1 MTTTEMIRVLL
12 NWIAKNQLY
21 LILFLYLSNIML
33 SRLFI
38 QTTHSKLNQC
48 YHQHA
53 KFVQKRSLFNSFGPK
68 KLPKQ
73 NGQTDQIPN
82 KVIIK
87 QMIQYVWP
95 KNRPNIKRRVVL
107 SLALLITGK
116 IISIQAPI
124 LFKKAIDF
132 MNDNSG
138 ERKKFFNL
146 DTPQDTVFTMACT
159 LILGYGAARA
169 GSSLFNELR
178 NSIFAK
184 VASESIRRV
193 AVNVFS
199 HLHQLDLQ
207 YHLNRQTGAL
217 SRSIDRGSRGI
228 NFVLTSLVF
237 NVVPTI
243 FEVALVS
250 SLLYYKCGG
259 QFALVTLGCIGSYAA
274 FTFAFTRWRTKFRIQ
289 MNSAE
294 TQAGSRSVDSLINF
308 ETVKYF
314 NNEAHESRRYDE
326 LLKQYQ
332 AASLKTTTSLAALNF
347 GQQAIFSG
355 ALTWIMILAA
365 EQIVS
370 GQTSVG
376 DLVMVNGLLFQ
387 LQMPLNFLGTVY
399 REVRQSLIDMQA
411 MFGLMNVSSAIKSKP
426 DAPKLILN
434 QSNASIIF
442 DNVTF
447 GYSEGRNVLN
457 GLSFEVPAGKKIAI
471 VGGSGCGKSTIVRLL
486 YRFYDPVSGQVLIN
500 GQDIRDVDVDNLRKQ
515 MAVVPQDAV
524 LFHDTIKY
532 NIHYGNF
539 SAPEEKVIAASQL
552 AELHDTIQ
560 NWPKLYD
567 TQVGERGLKL
577 SGGEKQRVAIAR
589 AILKDS
595 PILIFDEATSSL
607 DSITEAKIMTALKR
621 AVENRTSVMIAHRL
635 GTVANAD
642 QILVLDHGKIIERGT
657 HKQLLQNSGSLYS
670 HLWAQQQ
677 STTDGFQ

>member
-1 MTTTEMIRVLL
+1 
-12 NWIAKNQLY
+12 
-21 LILFLYLSNIML
+21 ML
-33 SRLFI
+33 SKFLVSTALFTPKVARVQHI
-38 QTTHSKLNQC
+38 KIITRRFATH
-48 YHQHA
+48 
-53 KFVQKRSLFNSFGPK
+53 GPK
-68 KLPKQ
+68 ETV
-73 NGQTDQIPN
+73 NGTNGAGKKAQIPSRE
-82 KVIIK
+82 IIRE
-87 QMIQYVWP
+87 MIQYVWP
-95 KNRPNIKRRVVL
+95 KNRADIKRRVVI

-116 IISIQAPI
+116 LVSIQAPI
-124 LFKKAIDF
+124 LFKNAIDC
-132 MNDNSG
+132 MNTSSDDR
-138 ERKKFFNL
+138 RKFLNL
-146 DTPQDTVFTMACT
+146 DTPQDTIFTMACT

-184 VASESIRRV
+184 VASESIRQV

-199 HLHQLDLQ
+199 HLHRLDLH

-228 NFVLTSLVF
+228 NFVLSSLVF

-243 FEVALVS
+243 FEVSLVS

-274 FTFAFTRWRTKFRIQ
+274 FTFAFTRWRTKFRVQ

-294 TQAGSRSVDSLINF
+294 SQAGSRSIDSLINY

-314 NNEAHESRRYDE
+314 NNEKHETQRYDH

-332 AASLKTTTSLAALNF
+332 QASLKTTTSLAALNF

-355 ALTWIMILAA
+355 ALTWIMMLSA
-365 EQIVS
+365 EQICS
-370 GQTSVG
+370 GQTTVG

-411 MFGLMNVSSAIKSKP
+411 MFALMKEPITIKSKP

-434 QSNASIIF
+434 PQTASIAF
-442 DNVTF
+442 DNVNF
-447 GYSEGRNVLN
+447 GYNEGRSVLN
-457 GLSFEVPAGKKIAI
+457 GIDFEVQAGKKVAI

-486 YRFYDPVSGQVLIN
+486 YRFYDPLNGRVLIN
-500 GQDIRDVDVDNLRKQ
+500 GQDIRNVDIDSLRQ
-515 MAVVPQDAV
+515 QISVVPQDAV

-532 NIHYGNF
+532 NIHYGKF
-539 SAPEEKVIAASQL
+539 DEPEEKVLAVSQL
-552 AELHDTIQ
+552 AELHDTIMK
-560 NWPKLYD
+560 WPNNYNA
-567 TQVGERGLKL
+567 QVGERGLKL

-589 AILKDS
+589 AILKNS

-607 DSITEAKIMTALKR
+607 DSITEHKIMTALQR

-635 GTVANAD
+635 GTVVGAD
-642 QILVLDHGKIIERGT
+642 QILVLENGKIVERGT
-657 HKQLLQNSGSLYS
+657 HKELLVKPSSLYS
-670 HLWAQQQ
+670 HLWHQQQ
-677 STTDGFQ
+677 STSSGG

>member
-1 MTTTEMIRVLL
+1 MLAALGMRPIIRQGCVL
-12 NWIAKNQLY
+12 AKSQMFHHYKPGPARRFFHTNGY
-21 LILFLYLSNIML
+21 GN
-33 SRLFI
+33 
-38 QTTHSKLNQC
+38 HSAAN
-48 YHQHA
+48 
-53 KFVQKRSLFNSFGPK
+53 GPK
-68 KLPKQ
+68 VDHGIYNKQ
-73 NGQTDQIPN
+73 IL
-82 KVIIK
+82 K
-87 QMIQYVWP
+87 QMIQHVWP
-95 KNRPNIKRRVVL
+95 KDGPEVRRRVVI
-107 SLALLITGK
+107 SLALLIAGK
-116 IISIQAPI
+116 VISIQAPI
-124 LFKKAIDF
+124 LFKNVLDYL
-132 MNDNSG
+132 NDNSAG
-138 ERKKFFNL
+138 RDESGKKLLNVE
-146 DTPQDTVFTMACT
+146 TVQSAIFTMACS

-184 VASESIRRV
+184 VASDSIRRV

-199 HLHQLDLQ
+199 HLHKLDLA

-228 NFVLTSLVF
+228 NFVLSSLVF

-243 FEVALVS
+243 VEVALVS
-250 SLLYYKCGG
+250 SILWYKCGG
-259 QFALVTLGCIGSYAA
+259 QFAMVTIGCIGSYAA

-289 MNSAE
+289 MNKAE

-314 NNEAHESRRYDE
+314 NNEQHESRRYEE

-355 ALTWIMILAA
+355 AITWIMIMAA

-370 GQTSVG
+370 GQFTVG

-411 MFGLMNVSSAIKSKP
+411 MFGLMNVQSTIINKP
-426 DAPKLILN
+426 QAPRLILTPE
-434 QSNASIIF
+434 NASLVF
-442 DNVTF
+442 EDVTF
-447 GYSEGRNVLN
+447 GYNQERNILN
-457 GLSFEVPAGKKIAI
+457 NLSFEVPAGKKIAI

-486 YRFYDPVSGQVLIN
+486 YRFYDPISGRVLVN
-500 GQDIRDVDVDNLRKQ
+500 GQDIRDVDIDSLRKQ
-515 MAVVPQDAV
+515 IAVVPQDVV

-532 NIHYGNF
+532 NIHYGNLE
-539 SAPEEKVIAASQL
+539 ATEQQVVAASQL

-560 NWPKLYD
+560 NWPNQYD

-589 AILKDS
+589 AILKNS
-595 PILIFDEATSSL
+595 PMLVFDEATSSL
-607 DSITEAKIMTALKR
+607 DSITELKIMTALRR
-621 AVENRTSVMIAHRL
+621 AVENRTSVRIAHRL
-635 GTVANAD
+635 DTIADAD
-642 QILVLDHGKIIERGT
+642 QILVLDQGRILERGT
-657 HKQLLQNSGSLYS
+657 HRQLLERPSSLYR
-670 HLWAQQQ
+670 HLWSQQKDTP
-677 STTDGFQ
+677 SVD

>member
-1 MTTTEMIRVLL
+1 MRPIMRLGRP
-12 NWIAKNQLY
+12 QLY
-21 LILFLYLSNIML
+21 ASRYQSLQPRRYFHPNGHGPSNGINNGATISGRDIL
-33 SRLFI
+33 
-38 QTTHSKLNQC
+38 
-48 YHQHA
+48 
-53 KFVQKRSLFNSFGPK
+53 
-68 KLPKQ
+68 
-73 NGQTDQIPN
+73 
-82 KVIIK
+82 K
-87 QMIQYVWP
+87 QMVKYIWP
-95 KNRPNIKRRVVL
+95 KDQANIRRRVVI
-107 SLALLITGK
+107 SLALLVTGK
-116 IISIQAPI
+116 VISIQAPL
-124 LFKKAIDF
+124 LFKNVVDF
-132 MNDNSG
+132 LNDNMTTINQDGTSTPA
-138 ERKKFFNL
+138 EKKPLNL
-146 DTPQDTVFTMACT
+146 DTAQATIYTMAFT

-184 VASESIRRV
+184 VASDSIRRV
-193 AVNVFS
+193 AVNVFA
-199 HLHQLDLQ
+199 HLHQLDLA

-217 SRSIDRGSRGI
+217 SKSIDRGSRGI

-237 NVVPTI
+237 NVVPTA
-243 FEVALVS
+243 FEVVLVS
-250 SLLYYKCGG
+250 SILYHKCGG

-289 MNSAE
+289 MNKAE
-294 TQAGSRSVDSLINF
+294 TQAGSRTVDSLINY

-314 NNEAHESRRYDE
+314 NNERHETLRYEE

-332 AASLKTTTSLAALNF
+332 SASLKTNTSLAALNF

-355 ALTWIMILAA
+355 FITWLMIMSA

-399 REVRQSLIDMQA
+399 REVRQSLVDMQS
-411 MFGLMNVSSAIKSKP
+411 MFGLINVKSAIKTKLN
-426 DAPKLILN
+426 APKLILN
-434 QSNASIIF
+434 QSNASLVF

-447 GYSEGRNVLN
+447 GYNNSRNVLSN
-457 GLSFEVPAGKKIAI
+457 MSFEVPSGKKIAI

-486 YRFYDPVSGQVLIN
+486 YRFYDPLDGRVLIN
-500 GQDIRDVDVDNLRKQ
+500 GMDIRDVDIDSLRKQ
-515 MAVVPQDAV
+515 IAVVPQDSV

-539 SAPEEKVIAASQL
+539 EATDEKVVAASNL
-552 AELHDTIQ
+552 AELHDAIQ
-560 NWPKLYD
+560 NWPNHYD

-595 PILIFDEATSSL
+595 PILVFDEATSSL
-607 DSITEAKIMTALKR
+607 DSITEAKIMTALRR
-621 AVENRTSVMIAHRL
+621 AVQNRTSIRIAHRL
-635 GTVANAD
+635 GTVADAD
-642 QILVLDHGKIIERGT
+642 QILVLDHGNIVERGT
-657 HKQLLQNSGSLYS
+657 HKQLLDKPSSFYS

-677 STTDGFQ
+677 NTP

>member
-1 MTTTEMIRVLL
+1 MLPNLRYIVLL
-12 NWIAKNQLY
+12 TRGHTGS
-21 LILFLYLSNIML
+21 SNVFML
-33 SRLFI
+33 KTGHGR
-38 QTTHSKLNQC
+38 TPG
-48 YHQHA
+48 
-53 KFVQKRSLFNSFGPK
+53 VFNSSSFIARRYK
-68 KLPKQ
+68 STNAADAK
-73 NGQTDQIPN
+73 QIPHRE
-82 KVIIK
+82 IIK
-87 QMIQYVWP
+87 AMMRYVWP
-95 KNRPNIKRRVVL
+95 KNRPDIKRRVVI
-107 SLALLITGK
+107 SLALLVTGK
-116 IISIQAPI
+116 IVSIQAPI
-124 LFKKAIDF
+124 LFKNAIDC
-132 MNDNSG
+132 MNAGSD

-146 DTPQDTVFTMACT
+146 ETPQNTVFTMACT

-184 VASESIRRV
+184 VASESIRQV
-193 AVNVFS
+193 AVSVFS
-199 HLHQLDLQ
+199 HLHRLDLQ

-228 NFVLTSLVF
+228 NFVLSSIVF

-259 QFALVTLGCIGSYAA
+259 QFALVTLGCISSYAA
-274 FTFAFTRWRTKFRIQ
+274 FTFAFTRWRTKFRVQ

-294 TQAGSRSVDSLINF
+294 SQAGSRSVDSLINF

-314 NNEAHESRRYDE
+314 NNEKHEAQRYDE

-332 AASLKTTTSLAALNF
+332 QASLKTTTSLAALNF

-355 ALTWIMILAA
+355 ALTWIMMLSA
-365 EQIVS
+365 EQICS
-370 GQTSVG
+370 GQTTVG

-411 MFGLMNVSSAIKSKP
+411 MFALMRESSTIKNKP
-426 DAPKLILN
+426 NAPKLIL
-434 QSNASIIF
+434 SPSTASIVF
-442 DNVTF
+442 DNVKF
-447 GYSEGRNVLN
+447 GYNEDRSVLN
-457 GLSFEVPAGKKIAI
+457 GIDFEVPAGKKVAI

-486 YRFYDPVSGQVLIN
+486 YRFYDPVSGRVLIN
-500 GQDIRDVDVDNLRKQ
+500 GQDIRDIDMDSLRRQ
-515 MAVVPQDAV
+515 IAVVPQDAV

-539 SAPEEKVIAASQL
+539 DEPEERVMAVSQL
-552 AELHDTIQ
+552 AELHDTIMK
-560 NWPKLYD
+560 WPNNYSA
-567 TQVGERGLKL
+567 QVGERGLKL

-589 AILKDS
+589 AILKNS

-607 DSITEAKIMTALKR
+607 DSITEYKIMTALRR

-635 GTVANAD
+635 GTVVGAD
-642 QILVLDHGKIIERGT
+642 QILVLEDGKIVERGT
-657 HKQLLQNSGSLYS
+657 HKELLTQPGSLYG
-670 HLWAQQQ
+670 HLWHQQQ
-677 STTDGFQ
+677 IAASGD

>member
-1 MTTTEMIRVLL
+1 MFSKLLFKAAFRPRVPHGCRNQQIKILYRQFAFQHGPKETA
-12 NWIAKNQLY
+12 NGAKNA
-21 LILFLYLSNIML
+21 SNQQISGKEIIREML
-33 SRLFI
+33 
-38 QTTHSKLNQC
+38 
-48 YHQHA
+48 
-53 KFVQKRSLFNSFGPK
+53 
-68 KLPKQ
+68 
-73 NGQTDQIPN
+73 
-82 KVIIK
+82 
-87 QMIQYVWP
+87 QYVWP
-95 KNRPNIKRRVVL
+95 KNRPEIKRRVLL

-116 IISIQAPI
+116 VVSIQAPL
-124 LFKKAIDF
+124 LFKRAIDF
-132 MNDNSG
+132 MNENSG
-138 ERKKFFNL
+138 DRRKFFNL

-169 GSSLFNELR
+169 GSALFNELR

-199 HLHQLDLQ
+199 HLHKLDLQ

-228 NFVLTSLVF
+228 NFVLTSIVF
-237 NVVPTI
+237 NVVPTA

-274 FTFAFTRWRTKFRIQ
+274 FTFAFTRWRTKFRVQ

-294 TQAGSRSVDSLINF
+294 SQAGSRSIDSLINY

-314 NNEAHESRRYDE
+314 NNEAHETRRYDE
-326 LLKQYQ
+326 LLAKYQ

-355 ALTWIMILAA
+355 ALTWIMIMSA
-365 EQIVS
+365 EQICS

-411 MFGLMNVSSAIKSKP
+411 MFGLMRVSSTIKSKP
-426 DAPKLILN
+426 EAPGLILQPN
-434 QSNASIIF
+434 SASIVF
-442 DNVTF
+442 DNVEF
-447 GYSEGRNVLN
+447 GYTEGRNVLN
-457 GLSFEVPAGKKIAI
+457 KINFEVPSGKKIAI

-486 YRFYDPVSGQVLIN
+486 YRFYDPNQGRVVIN
-500 GQDIRDVDVDNLRKQ
+500 GQDIKDVDIDSLRKQ
-515 MAVVPQDAV
+515 IAVVPQDSV

-532 NIHYGNF
+532 NVHYGDF
-539 SAPEEKVIAASQL
+539 KQPEEKVYAASQL

-560 NWPKLYD
+560 TWPQSYE

-577 SGGEKQRVAIAR
+577 SGGEKQRVSIAR
-589 AILKDS
+589 AILKNS
-595 PILIFDEATSSL
+595 PILVFDEATSSL
-607 DSITEAKIMTALKR
+607 DSITEFKIMTALRR
-621 AVENRTSVMIAHRL
+621 AMENRTSVMIAHRL
-635 GTVANAD
+635 GTVIGAD
-642 QILVLDHGKIIERGT
+642 QILVLENGQIIERGT
-657 HKQLLQNSGSLYS
+657 HRQLLSKPSSLYS
-670 HLWAQQQ
+670 HLWHQQQ
-677 STTDGFQ
+677 SSSGDAEQ